1 MSSCVY
7 GVLVKPPPERE
18 TLQGGWHADW
28 VRCPQASLARRSFV
42 CRARGRELGIAMA
55 VAKLYLARML
65 QRTLP
70 AGLNGDDLGRE
81 PIEFNARGGALPDCL
96 VNTHHYCPGD
106 NPLKMALRSIC
117 GPACGALTVG
127 HVDERYWRFV
137 GLRGKFRCPRVQRER
152 NCHAIYTDHADA
164 RICSKP
170 KGCRDRKL
178 DRTRRCAEAILN
190 GPRREWSAFRARN
203 IDGGRWCYR

>member
-28 VRCPQASLARRSFV
+28 VRCPQAWLARRSFV
-42 CRARGRELGIAMA
+42 WRARGRELVIAMA

-96 VNTHHYCPGD
+96 VNTQFAVAHGSQLPAERLLGDCDAEFLEDPLRQIDQPPAHHAMHRRD
-106 NPLKMALRSIC
+106 RATL
-117 GPACGALTVG
+117 
-127 HVDERYWRFV
+127 
-137 GLRGKFRCPRVQRER
+137 
-152 NCHAIYTDHADA
+152 DHAGNGLPLSVVELGRLSCRLAIHETVRTVA
-164 RICSKP
+164 R
-170 KGCRDRKL
+170 
-178 DRTRRCAEAILN
+178 EAQH
-190 GPRREWSAFRARN
+190 
-203 IDGGRWCYR
+203 

>member
-1 MSSCVY
+1 MAYWLSRRRS
-7 GVLVKPPPERE
+7 GKLSR
-18 TLQGGWHADW
+18 GGWHADW

-106 NPLKMALRSIC
+106 NPLKMALRSI
-117 GPACGALTVG
+117 
-127 HVDERYWRFV
+127 
-137 GLRGKFRCPRVQRER
+137 LRSCVWCP
-152 NCHAIYTDHADA
+152 
-164 RICSKP
+164 
-170 KGCRDRKL
+170 DR
-178 DRTRRCAEAILN
+178 
-190 GPRREWSAFRARN
+190 WSR
-203 IDGGRWCYR
+203 